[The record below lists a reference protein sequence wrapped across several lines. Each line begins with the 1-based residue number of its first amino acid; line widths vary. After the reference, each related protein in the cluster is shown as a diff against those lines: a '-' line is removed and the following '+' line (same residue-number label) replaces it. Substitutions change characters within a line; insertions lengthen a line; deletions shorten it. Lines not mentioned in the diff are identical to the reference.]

1 MDIATPIMAA
11 CLMVTTTETVDGSYS
26 TVATR
31 VIVGCTAC
39 MNHDCPE
46 PVWFTEAKKVYAELY
61 KPLPTAKQKRRM
73 GRK

>member
-1 MDIATPIMAA
+1 MDIATPVMAV

-31 VIVGCTAC
+31 ELKAC
-39 MNHDCPE
+39 AVCNAADCPKPE
-46 PVWFTEAKKVYAELY
+46 WFDQAVKISNTIN
-61 KPLPTAKQKRRM
+61 KPLPTAKQKRRI

>member
-1 MDIATPIMAA
+1 MDIATPVMAV

-31 VIVGCTAC
+31 VLKECAICDAA
-39 MNHDCPE
+39 DCPK
-46 PVWFTEAKKVYAELY
+46 PVWFDEAKKVYAELY
-61 KPLPTAKQKRRM
+61 KPLSTAKHKRRI